1 MGILPHHLLYSDA
14 HLWLFVDAEG
24 YVTLG
29 LTDYAQ
35 ETLGDIVEVFLPQEG
50 EELAEGSEL
59 MSLAGE
65 RNHFEI
71 FAPISGEVIEVNEE
85 LNHNPTLIN
94 YEPYD
99 SGWLVKIAPA
109 DSEELEVFLTDEEY
123 EQLIGY

>member
-65 RNHFEI
+65 RSHFEI
-71 FAPISGEVIEVNEE
+71 FAPISGEVIEVNEA
-85 LNHNPTLIN
+85 LNQNPTLIN

-109 DSEELEVFLTDEEY
+109 DSEELEAFLTDEEY